1 MTIELLTIIFLLAFG
16 ALESGLAAVVIWR
29 RGVSEWLL
37 RWVVAYLIVAGA
49 LQWAIG
55 ILMQTTLPNG
65 GTWAAAYA
73 LTLLAALFAAIT
85 QLVLRSNDANWRW
98 YLIPVIGLIL
108 ITLLVFNVSLISA
121 FFAIEP
127 STLSLI
133 IAFFVWATLIVSSA
147 YGTLRAHRSAQ
158 HPLHRNRLVYWIFA
172 LILTVLT
179 DLLFF
184 AGRSDLGTLFRLLQ
198 TALIAYTITNHRLPD
213 VRQIVRTFVAYV
225 AVGVLAA
232 GLYVVSITALQ
243 FGFQQTF
250 GLNYWVAFGITL
262 AIVAVVLHPLVQV
275 VQTIVL
281 SHASGIGYDTAQA
294 VREYSASISNI
305 LNIELL
311 AKKVTSLIQDTMNAR
326 SVRLYLVDNTRLDG
340 KNIVRLRP
348 VQPVEGSV
356 LFERSLSAD
365 NPIVTYLAAE
375 ARPLTQYD
383 IDLLPRY
390 RQMPPT
396 ERAWLASLGM
406 DMYVPIHSRGQWIGL
421 LTLGP
426 KTTDDRYFRDDMAL
440 LDTLADQTAI
450 ALENARLVT
459 DLVSLNRDLKRAYA
473 DLEKAHSQLNELDRL
488 KSAFIGAITHELRTP
503 IANIQFSIQLLE
515 KYGFD
520 NMLPDQQEQMR
531 QLDNAATHAKIMV
544 DNLVNFATFLGKQ
557 GELKLAEFSF
567 SELLGET
574 IVMLEPHARRKDIT
588 LRSDVADEG
597 LPPINGDRAR
607 VGDAIYHLMQNA
619 IKFTGSEGVVTARC
633 WPKEGCLYFAVTD
646 TGVGIPPDKLA
657 GLWGGFE
664 QMADPLK
671 RGLEG
676 LGLGLALV
684 KYVVTA
690 HDGEVTAESV
700 EGEGSTFGFH
710 IPIGGPA
717 PRTTLREE
725 VIAEAHPPSP

>member
-1 MTIELLTIIFLLAFG
+1 
-16 ALESGLAAVVIWR
+16 
-29 RGVSEWLL
+29 
-37 RWVVAYLIVAGA
+37 
-49 LQWAIG
+49 
-55 ILMQTTLPNG
+55 
-65 GTWAAAYA
+65 
-73 LTLLAALFAAIT
+73 
-85 QLVLRSNDANWRW
+85 
-98 YLIPVIGLIL
+98 
-108 ITLLVFNVSLISA
+108 
-121 FFAIEP
+121 
-127 STLSLI
+127 
-133 IAFFVWATLIVSSA
+133 
-147 YGTLRAHRSAQ
+147 
-158 HPLHRNRLVYWIFA
+158 
-172 LILTVLT
+172 
-179 DLLFF
+179 
-184 AGRSDLGTLFRLLQ
+184 
-198 TALIAYTITNHRLPD
+198 
-213 VRQIVRTFVAYV
+213 VRQIIRTLVAYV
-225 AVGVLAA
+225 IVGVFAA
-232 GLYVVSITALQ
+232 ALYVVSITALL

-250 GLNYWVAFGITL
+250 GLNYWVAFAITL
-262 AIVAVVLHPLVQV
+262 AIVAVILHPLVQV
-275 VQTIVL
+275 VQGIVL
-281 SHASGIGYDTAQA
+281 SRASGIGYDTAQA

-326 SVRLYLVDNTRLDG
+326 SVRLYLVDNTRVDG

-356 LFERSLSAD
+356 LFERLLSAD
-365 NPIVTYLAAE
+365 NPMVTYLAAE

-390 RQMPPT
+390 KQMPPA
-396 ERAWLASLGM
+396 ERAWLAGLGM

-426 KTTDDRYFRDDMAL
+426 KATGDRYFKDDMAL

-503 IANIQFSIQLLE
+503 IANIQFSIQLID
-515 KYGFD
+515 KYGTD
-520 NMLPDQQEQMR
+520 NLLPDQQEQMR
-531 QLDNAATHAKIMV
+531 QLETAATHAKIMV

-574 IVMLEPHARRKDIT
+574 IVMLEPHARRKDIV

-607 VGDAIYHLMQNA
+607 LGDAIYHLMQNG
-619 IKFTGSEGVVTARC
+619 IKFTGPEGVVTARC
-633 WPKEGCLYFAVTD
+633 WPKDDRFYFTVTD
-646 TGVGIPPDKLA
+646 TGIGVPPDKLA
-657 GLWGGFE
+657 GLWEGFE

-684 KYVVTA
+684 KYVVIA

-717 PRTTLREE
+717 PRTTLNEE
-725 VIAEAHPPSP
+725 IITPQSNSAPQIPESQSLISSL

>member
-1 MTIELLTIIFLLAFG
+1 MTIELLTIIFLLSFG
-16 ALESGLAAVVIWR
+16 ALEFGLAAVVIWR
-29 RGVSEWLL
+29 RGVSDWLL
-37 RWVVAYLIVAGA
+37 RWVAAYLILTGA

-55 ILMQTTLPNG
+55 ILIQMPLPNG
-65 GTWAAAYA
+65 EAWASAYA

-85 QLVLRSNDANWRW
+85 QLVLRSNDTNWKW
-98 YLIPVIGLIL
+98 YLIPVVGLVM
-108 ITLLVFNVSLISA
+108 ITLLLFNIIPVTGFL
-121 FFAIEP
+121 AIEA
-127 STLSLI
+127 STLGLI
-133 IAFFVWATLIVSSA
+133 VAFLGWATLVASSTYA
-147 YGTLRAHRSAQ
+147 ALRAHRRAQ

-198 TALIAYTITNHRLPD
+198 TGLIAYTITNHRLPD

-232 GLYVVSITALQ
+232 ALYVVSITALQ
-243 FGFQQTF
+243 YGFQQTF
-250 GLNYWVAFGITL
+250 GLNYWAAFGITL

-326 SVRLYLVDNTRLDG
+326 SVRLYLVDNTRLEG

-365 NPIVTYLAAE
+365 NPMVTYLAAE

-390 RQMPPT
+390 RQIPPA

-406 DMYVPIHSRGQWIGL
+406 DMYVPIHSRGHWIGL
-421 LTLGP
+421 LTLSP

-503 IANIQFSIQLLE
+503 IANIQFSIQLIE
-515 KYGFD
+515 KYGTD

-531 QLDNAATHAKIMV
+531 QLGNAATHAKIMV

-557 GELKLAEFSF
+557 GDLKLAEFSF

-607 VGDAIYHLMQNA
+607 LGDAIYHLMQNA
-619 IKFTGSEGVVTARC
+619 IKFTGPEGVVTARC
-633 WPKEGCLYFAVTD
+633 WPKDGCLYFAVTD
-646 TGVGIPPDKLA
+646 TGVGVPSDKLA
-657 GLWGGFE
+657 GLWEGFE

-717 PRTTLREE
+717 PRTTIREE
-725 VIAEAHPPSP
+725 VIAQTNPSSP